1 MKAAWLFTILFLA
14 CRNVHS
20 QTLRVLAVQVPGD
33 KAFPAAMQFFCTE
46 KYSRIA
52 CQNDLPFATD
62 LAPLSSRRPR
72 PVVRC
77 LGFRGGTGCHREPA
91 PSAAL
96 ARGQYHVIAQSL
108 FSGPPDRR
116 ADLVK
121 RFPVPLEQLLSF
133 AISHKLGHALCHETD
148 EGKAAVYPEQVRAGQ
163 FPICGRLE
171 GPPLIVAYDAS
182 LTTLSVESFLRMQK
196 HIAGTEATSRATEHS
211 GEPALRSPGSC

>member
-1 MKAAWLFTILFLA
+1 MKAARLFTILFLA

-20 QTLRVLAVQVPGD
+20 QTLRVLPVQVPGN

-52 CQNDLPFATD
+52 CQNDLLFATD

-72 PVVRC
+72 PVVHCC
-77 LGFRGGTGCHREPA
+77 LGFREGTGCHREPA

-121 RFPVPLEQLLSF
+121 RFQVPLEQLLSF
-133 AISHKLGHALCHETD
+133 ISHKLGHAPCHETD
-148 EGKAAVYPEQVRAGQ
+148 EGKAAVYPAQVRAGQ
-163 FPICGRLE
+163 FPICGRRE

-211 GEPALRSPGSC
+211 GESQH